1 MPDYKRAILVGNS
14 KFASLPDLRCP
25 GADVEAMKQVLT
37 DENICW
43 FSPVYALLDA
53 PHNEIFTRINE
64 VLRDADKE
72 DLVLIYYSGHGL
84 VDNRGRLYLAANNTD
99 PSLLHAT
106 AVSVSA
112 IRDCLSQSR
121 CQRFVLILDCCYAGA
136 ATADFRRNNSGISTD
151 FASGEAAEGIG
162 EFVMSASNAI
172 QRAEEKQNDSLSLF
186 TKHIVEG
193 LSNSSADT
201 DGDGVVSLDEL
212 YSYVKGRLAAKGGR
226 SRCDGFRVQPAV
238 SLLVGRRDHVKTGSR
253 TGSGGIST
261 VRGSWKTC
269 RTASLPHLRKWW

>member
-14 KFASLPDLRCP
+14 KFASLPGLRCP
-25 GADVEAMKQVLT
+25 GEDVEAMKQVLT

-84 VDNRGRLYLAANNTD
+84 LDNRGRLYLAASNTD

-112 IRDCLSQSR
+112 IHDCLSQSR

-136 ATADFRRNNSGISTD
+136 
-151 FASGEAAEGIG
+151 
-162 EFVMSASNAI
+162 
-172 QRAEEKQNDSLSLF
+172 
-186 TKHIVEG
+186 
-193 LSNSSADT
+193 
-201 DGDGVVSLDEL
+201 GVVRLDEL
-212 YSYVKGRLAAKGGR
+212 YSYVKDRLAGEGRQEPLRWVSGSAASFIISRTPR
-226 SRCDGFRVQPAV
+226 SRQN
-238 SLLVGRRDHVKTGSR
+238 L
-253 TGSGGIST
+253 
-261 VRGSWKTC
+261 
-269 RTASLPHLRKWW
+269 

>member
-14 KFASLPDLRCP
+14 KFASLPALRCP
-25 GADVEAMKQVLT
+25 GEDVEAMKQVLT

-43 FSPVYALLDA
+43 FSPVYALVDA

-84 VDNRGRLYLAANNTD
+84 LDNRGHLYLAANNTD

-136 ATADFRRNNSGISTD
+136 ATADFRRNNSGEISTD
-151 FASGEAAEGIG
+151 FASGEAVEGIG
-162 EFVMSASNAI
+162 EFVLALPLLFLEDIRCLSEIHVSSGPYMSFVREH
-172 QRAEEKQNDSLSLF
+172 RAKDRINDQLC
-186 TKHIVEG
+186 
-193 LSNSSADT
+193 
-201 DGDGVVSLDEL
+201 
-212 YSYVKGRLAAKGGR
+212 LAAGTR
-226 SRCDGFRVQPAV
+226 YTQVFA
-238 SLLVGRRDHVKTGSR
+238 LLSHNRILHRFAPR
-253 TGSGGIST
+253 
-261 VRGSWKTC
+261 
-269 RTASLPHLRKWW
+269 A